1 MYILKKEINLANFVF
16 CFYVRPLFSFL
27 FLFVLCFYYNYIPFS
42 LMNFWV
48 FSFQDYDP
56 YRSWSGSQYGS
67 RFSLDHPGTRTL
79 ETSRPLGPEHPGTR
93 ILSPASLPYSS
104 LQNTKSTYSNS
115 RPSKI
120 NFLCTI
126 VQRVF
131 RKVWDFIFLI
141 MVSCIFTLASF
152 FVKSFHLPFKSNIQ
166 FIR

>member
-1 MYILKKEINLANFVF
+1 MD
-16 CFYVRPLFSFL
+16 
-27 FLFVLCFYYNYIPFS
+27 
-42 LMNFWV
+42 FWV

-120 NFLCTI
+120 IFLCTI

-131 RKVWDFIFLI
+131 QRVRFHFYIHDFLQFYTFFLCQIF
-141 MVSCIFTLASF
+141 SFT
-152 FVKSFHLPFKSNIQ
+152 IQ
-166 FIR
+166 KQYSIHQINKHNLYL